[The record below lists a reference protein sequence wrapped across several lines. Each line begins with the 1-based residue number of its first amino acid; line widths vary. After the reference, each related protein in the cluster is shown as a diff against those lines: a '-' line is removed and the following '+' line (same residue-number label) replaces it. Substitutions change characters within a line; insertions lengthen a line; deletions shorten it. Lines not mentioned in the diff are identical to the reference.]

1 MCEVAELTVSLVS
14 YSTEELGQLSPIE
27 ARCRDLA
34 RHLGDGPFWRA
45 VAGVVTAVI
54 GCLTSSYAVERLT

>member
-1 MCEVAELTVSLVS
+1 MSEVAELTVPLVS
-14 YSTEELGQLSPIE
+14 YSDEELRQLSPIE

-54 GCLTSSYAVERLT
+54 GC